1 MHAMTERGVFLD
13 LETVDRDDLDLAAL
27 HAALPRWDIHAYTGP
42 GDVAARI
49 KGAQVVVSNK
59 VMLDAAAIAAAPD
72 LKLICV
78 AATGTNNVDL
88 EAARARGITVSNV
101 RDYATAAVSQHVFAL
116 ILALTTRLGA
126 YQHDVAKGRW
136 QQSRQFC
143 LLDHPIRELEGL
155 TLGIIGYGV
164 LGQGVARAARAFGL
178 KVAVAESLVSP
189 GNDPDRWPLNR
200 LLAESDII
208 SLHCPLTEQTHHLID
223 ADALATMKPDALLI
237 NTARGAIVD
246 NAALARALRDG
257 VIGGAGID
265 VLEQEPP
272 PADHPLLAPDI
283 PNLIVTPH
291 IAWAS
296 RQARQRVIDQVT
308 ANIRAFL
315 AGEPRNVV

>member
-1 MHAMTERGVFLD
+1 MTIMTQRGVFLD
-13 LETVDRDDLDLAAL
+13 LETVDRDDLDLSSL
-27 HAALPRWDIHAYTGP
+27 HAALPHWEVHPYTEA
-42 GDVAARI
+42 DQVRARVA
-49 KGAQVVVSNK
+49 GAQVVVSNK
-59 VMLDAAAIAAAPD
+59 VVLDSAAIAAAPD
-72 LKLICV
+72 LRLICV

-88 EAARARGITVSNV
+88 EAARARGITVCNV

-116 ILALTTRLGA
+116 ILALTTRLSA
-126 YQHDVAKGRW
+126 YQRDVAEGRW
-136 QQSRQFC
+136 QESRQFC
-143 LLDHPIRELEGL
+143 ILDHPIRELEGL

-164 LGQGVARAARAFGL
+164 LGQGVARAAQAFGL

-189 GNDPDRWPLNR
+189 GRDPDRWPLAR

-208 SLHCPLTEQTHHLID
+208 SLHCPLTEHTHHLID
-223 ADALATMKPDALLI
+223 ADALAAMKSDALLI

-246 NAALARALRDG
+246 NAALARALREG
-257 VIGGAGID
+257 TIGGAGID

-291 IAWAS
+291 IAWAA
-296 RQARQRVIDQVT
+296 REARQRVVDQVV
-308 ANIRAFL
+308 ANIRAYL